1 MASWTLEQQAADG
14 KYIIPRKPTLEECT
28 ALNLDF
34 DTEMRN
40 HKRTVERL
48 YKRNTADKRSQQ
60 RAQVKRDAIIAYT
73 SVDDWVT
80 RAVKPHQTKS
90 RLLNP
95 DKLPGYPDAPPLDH
109 CASTEVHASIQEHH
123 AELYREFRRER
134 LKFQGKDAYVQQ
146 LARAAELKAPE
157 TFVTPT
163 PFIAPEE
170 FVQLKPT
177 PFIAPIPFI
186 APEVC
191 AMNEVEE
198 LRMAEFLVD
207 TDEESPKR
215 KRESE
220 DDEPAKRQRVY
231 KPLTPHQKAI
241 KKQRSAERA
250 DIVDENRRKWQKD
263 NYHKRAEKNKAYLK
277 EWRQSEK
284 GKQIAAHHH
293 SKSASSVVQLSSSAA
308 ARGYEQ
314 SLHPDQV
321 AVLCAL
327 PCIYCGVTD
336 NINIDR
342 VINTENYTLDNC
354 VPCCTIC
361 NHMKSDYSIDKFIT
375 HRDRIT
381 NFKTTGLI
389 LHADNDGTFP
399 RYYSSYKKSADKR
412 GIEWSLGEDEF
423 YILTKAGAPCFYCGD
438 SNNCMGVDRKENNAG
453 YSATN
458 VVSCCALCNKL
469 KWNLSVDAF
478 LDKCRRG
485 VDWINLH
492 PIDFARSEILKKMPS
507 FEQMAT
513 TITVHATQDARKVRK
528 PPPEISPETPVYFL
542 KSWKIKKFHLYLD
555 CGGGRIAKDGAV
567 KWQTFATQTIPRR
580 LVPEHI
586 TLCLSCVNA
595 VSQVHASAPAVTFE
609 SDAAALEWLQT
620 ASSAFHKSGV
630 AAVEQPSRDAEQ
642 PSRDAERMRKKRAAE
657 TDEQCN
663 ARRARDLLSKRA
675 KKAAETTI

>member
-1 MASWTLEQQAADG
+1 MLEQQAADG

-60 RAQVKRDAIIAYT
+60 RAQVKRNSIIVYT
-73 SVDDWVT
+73 SVDDWIL
-80 RAVKPHQTKS
+80 RAVKPHQAKS
-90 RLLNP
+90 RLAQP
-95 DKLPGYPDAPPLDH
+95 DKLPGYPDAPPLEH
-109 CASTEVHASIQEHH
+109 CGSEKVHTAIQERH

-134 LKFQGKDAYVQQ
+134 LKFQGKDAYLKQ
-146 LARAAELKAPE
+146 LAHAAELKAAE
-157 TFVTPT
+157 TFIAPT

-170 FVQLKPT
+170 FVSHT
-177 PFIAPIPFI
+177 PFI

-198 LRMAEFLVD
+198 LMMAEFLVD

-215 KRESE
+215 KRDSE
-220 DDEPAKRQRVY
+220 DNEPAKRQRVY
-231 KPLTPHQKAI
+231 KQLTPHQKAV
-241 KKQRSAERA
+241 KKQRRAERA
-250 DIVDENRRKWQKD
+250 DIIDENRRKWQKE

-277 EWRQSEK
+277 EWRKSER
-284 GKQIAAHHH
+284 GKEIADHHH
-293 SKSASSVVQLSSSAA
+293 ALAASSVALLSSSAA

-342 VINTENYTLDNC
+342 VINTDNYTLGNC

-361 NHMKSDYSIDKFIT
+361 NHMKSDYSIDKFID
-375 HRDRIT
+375 HRNRIT
-381 NFKTTGLI
+381 NFKLSGI
-389 LHADNDGTFP
+389 IVPADNDGTFP
-399 RYYSSYKKSADKR
+399 RDYSAYKKSATER

-423 YILTKAGAPCFYCGD
+423 DRLTKSGASCFYCGD
-438 SNNCMGVDRKENNAG
+438 CNNCMGVDRKDNDVG

-458 VVSCCALCNKL
+458 VVACCKTCNYF

-485 VDWINLH
+485 VEWVTLH
-492 PIDFARSEILKKMPS
+492 PIDVARADILKKMPS
-507 FEQMAT
+507 AEQMAT
-513 TITVHATQDARKVRK
+513 TLVVHATQDARKVRK

-542 KSWKIKKFHLYLD
+542 KSSTIKKFHLYLD
-555 CGGGRIAKDGAV
+555 CGGGRAVKDGAV
-567 KWQTFATQTIPRR
+567 KWQTFTTQTIPRR
-580 LVPEHI
+580 LVPDGI
-586 TLCLSCVNA
+586 TVCLSCANA
-595 VSQVHASAPAVTFE
+595 VGQVHAPAPAVTFD

-620 ASSAFHKSGV
+620 ASSEFHRGASDETV
-630 AAVEQPSRDAEQ
+630 AHTAVEHKTADQKA
-642 PSRDAERMRKKRAAE
+642 AERLHKASIRMEKKRATE
-657 TDEQCN
+657 SDEQ
-663 ARRARDLLSKRA
+663 RAERLR
-675 KKAAETTI
+675 KAAQHMREIRKNK

>member
-1 MASWTLEQQAADG
+1 MASWTLEQQSADG

-60 RAQVKRDAIIAYT
+60 RAQVKRNAIIVYT

-109 CASTEVHASIQEHH
+109 CASPEVHASIQEHH

-157 TFVTPT
+157 TFVRPT
-163 PFIAPEE
+163 PFIAPE
-170 FVQLKPT
+170 VQLKPT
-177 PFIAPIPFI
+177 HFIAYTPFI

-198 LRMAEFLVD
+198 LMMAEFLAKSD
-207 TDEESPKR
+207 DASPKR

-220 DDEPAKRQRVY
+220 DDIPTKRKRVE
-231 KPLTPHQKAI
+231 LTPHQKAI

-250 DIVDENRRKWQKD
+250 DIVDENRRKWQKE

-293 SKSASSVVQLSSSAA
+293 SKSASSVVQLASSAA

-327 PCIYCGVTD
+327 PCIYCGDND

-361 NHMKSDYSIDKFIT
+361 NHMKSNYSIDKFIT
-375 HRDRIT
+375 HRNRIT
-381 NFKTTGLI
+381 NFKMSGII
-389 LHADNDGTFP
+389 LPADNDGSMQRDYFT
-399 RYYSSYKKSADKR
+399 YKKSAAER
-412 GIEWSLGEDEF
+412 GIEWSLDKADF
-423 YILTKAGAPCFYCGD
+423 DILTKSGASCFFCGD
-438 SNNCMGVDRKENNAG
+438 SNNCMGVDRLDNTVG

-458 VVSCCALCNKL
+458 VASCCKLCNKL

-478 LDKCRRG
+478 IDKCRRG
-485 VDWINLH
+485 VDWVNLH
-492 PIDFARSEILKKMPS
+492 PIGVARSDILKKMPTAG
-507 FEQMAT
+507 QMSTALV
-513 TITVHATQDARKVRK
+513 VHATQDARKVRK
-528 PPPEISPETPVYFL
+528 PPPEISPETPVYFI

-567 KWQTFATQTIPRR
+567 KWQTFATHTIPRR
-580 LVPEHI
+580 LVPDGI

-595 VSQVHASAPAVTFE
+595 QSSLHAPAPAVTFE
-609 SDAAALEWLQT
+609 SDVAALEWLQT
-620 ASSAFHKSGV
+620 ASSAFNKGGF
-630 AAVEQPSRDAEQ
+630 AAVEQPSRDAM
-642 PSRDAERMRKKRAAE
+642 RMKEKRATE
-657 TDEQCN
+657 TDEQK
-663 ARRARDLLSKRA
+663 AERLR
-675 KKAAETTI
+675 KAALHMREVRANK